1 MSACFK
7 DTARNTIWTCG
18 FADIHVP
25 ERSGSDQ
32 KSRPLGEL
40 CVGEEP
46 LTSKR
51 VYKALSSS
59 DSEVEVYVAGC
70 LRSL

>member
-1 MSACFK
+1 M
-7 DTARNTIWTCG
+7 
-18 FADIHVP
+18 P

-32 KSRPLGEL
+32 KSRPLGEH
-40 CVGEEP
+40 CVEEEP